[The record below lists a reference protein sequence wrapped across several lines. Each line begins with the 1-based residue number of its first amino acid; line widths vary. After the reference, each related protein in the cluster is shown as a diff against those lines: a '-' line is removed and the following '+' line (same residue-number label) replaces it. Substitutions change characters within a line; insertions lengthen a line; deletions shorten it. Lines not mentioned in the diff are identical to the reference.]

1 MLKTEYLVD
10 SLAAASV
17 DAPSE
22 DYVDLEKM
30 ILGREVETAI
40 FQHPPSTIRMPSLQ
54 LGENAK
60 LGFAIGIK
68 EVAWLQLKS
77 PVRFAISVERG
88 RQRKVIF
95 KATLNPRRLE
105 SDREWQRHEL
115 DLSAFS
121 GQAIRLIFTTKVGW
135 RRSTKYAWAGWANP
149 RLVHARAADPLRH
162 RQDRHPHIFLLTA
175 DALPARYLECYGHPQ
190 IKTPGLN
197 ALAADGVLFK
207 QAWSQS
213 CMTLG
218 SYASILTGLHP
229 HEHGVS
235 REWQTFPVEK
245 TNLASTLK
253 QHGYHTLFAAS
264 SRELSGRTNYLE
276 RIFDEVLHTLS
287 NPMQDG
293 AVTNRQFMRWFSQR
307 PDRPCFC
314 WIHYFDVHPPSM
326 SPEPFG
332 SMYYAGDPADQ
343 QNEFR
348 AADIAGI
355 RSVESALIMRAVLP
369 ALERGE
375 PVAEVIDILEDTA
388 AVLKDRSE
396 LRPDLAEHVL
406 NLRQRAMRGQ
416 SREEFGAWLR
426 LQTAKMRNGSVPAE
440 LVRWIKT
447 VIKLL
452 ETTEQDIMSWLRGVV
467 DFRYPLAV
475 YHGTVSYFD
484 SQIEAFCTRLK
495 ELDIYDQSLI
505 IVTAPHGEILDDS
518 RLPYHHFLLTPDTL
532 HVPLIMKLP
541 APAET
546 KRGARIGG
554 VMDLI
559 DLFPTIMEMQRRP
572 VAASISGVSRWKEI
586 KSGADIAPHDS
597 FATGLHR
604 MAHSICRPPYLLAQ
618 QCPGTSM
625 KSFHAV
631 LNESELTLY
640 HTKSAELVSDLLR
653 TTQTDELR
661 QRLSEWQ
668 SHLTPEHPHPCG

>member
-1 MLKTEYLVD
+1 MLKIEYLVD
-10 SLAAASV
+10 SLASASI

-30 ILGREVETAI
+30 ILAREVETAI
-40 FQHPPSTIRMPSLQ
+40 FQHPPSTISFPSLRIGQ
-54 LGENAK
+54 NAK
-60 LGFAIGIK
+60 LVFAIGIK
-68 EVAWLQLKS
+68 EVAWLQIKS
-77 PVRFAISVERG
+77 SVRFVISVERG
-88 RQRKVIF
+88 RQRKAIF
-95 KATLNPRRLE
+95 KATLNPRVAE
-105 SDREWQRHEL
+105 SDRGWQRHEL
-115 DLSAFS
+115 DLSCFN
-121 GQAIRLIFTTKVGW
+121 GQTISLIFTTKVGW
-135 RRSTKYAWAGWANP
+135 RRSTEYAWAGWANP
-149 RLVHARAADPLRH
+149 RIVHEVAVETRLHGRDGHAH
-162 RQDRHPHIFLLTA
+162 VFLLTA
-175 DALPARYLECYGHPQ
+175 DALPARYLECYGHPR

-197 ALAADGVLFK
+197 ALAADGVLFE

-245 TNLASTLK
+245 TNLPSTLK

-264 SRELSGRTNYLE
+264 SRELSGRTNHLE
-276 RIFDEVLHTLS
+276 RIFDEVLDTLS

-293 AVTNRQFMRWFSQR
+293 AVTNRQFTRWLSRR
-307 PDRPCFC
+307 PDQPCFC

-326 SPEPFG
+326 SPEPFA
-332 SMYYAGDPADQ
+332 SMYYAGDPTAAR
-343 QNEFR
+343 NEFLAR
-348 AADIAGI
+348 DIAGI

-375 PVAEVIDILEDTA
+375 PVAEAIDILEDTA

-396 LRPDLAEHVL
+396 QRPDLAEHVL
-406 NLRQRAMRGQ
+406 NLQKRATRGQ
-416 SREEFGAWLR
+416 AREEFGAWLR
-426 LQTAKMRNGSVPAE
+426 LQTAAMRNGSVSAE
-440 LVRWIKT
+440 LVEWIKT

-452 ETTEQDIMSWLRGVV
+452 ENTEQDIMSWLRGVA

-495 ELDIYDQSLI
+495 ELEIYEQSLI

-541 APAET
+541 AQTET

-554 VMDLI
+554 IMDLI

-572 VAASISGVSRWKEI
+572 IAAAISGVSRWSEI

-597 FATGLHR
+597 FASGLHQLS
-604 MAHSICRPPYLLAQ
+604 HSVCRPPYLLAR
-618 QCPGTSM
+618 QCPSTSM

-631 LNESELTLY
+631 LNESEVALY
-640 HTKSAELVSDLLR
+640 HTDSGELVSDLR
-653 TTQTDELR
+653 TIQTEELR
-661 QRLSEWQ
+661 QNLSEWQ
-668 SHLTPEHPHPCG
+668 SHLIPE